1 MKNVDSGYQ
10 ISLNISRL
18 DDIVLDIESD
28 IERNHNR
35 LNDLKSELFELK
47 ERLKHYD
54 ENRESK
60 TNQNSCWKMA

>member
-60 TNQNSCWKMA
+60 TNQNSC